1 MIISMPAKITERNW
15 VIILVLIWF
24 SIYESFS
31 IFLNDVKGSPLFSV
45 AQNSL
50 LQQIK
55 AFGNLAFM
63 RTLCGFSPFVT
74 PLWGRTGCHINR
86 LAAQTFRRGWRTIKR
101 WRDLWHCSR
110 GRWKAQREFM
120 NPSAGGRQQS
130 CQFSELS
137 WILPSQGRS
146 KVNRSEVWWYFYPC
160 IYILWNHLVPLKL
173 SKSA

>member
-1 MIISMPAKITERNW
+1 MIISMPAKITEWNW

-24 SIYESFS
+24 SIYENFL

-45 AQNSL
+45 AQNSV

-63 RTLCGFSPFVT
+63 RTLYGFSPFVT

-86 LAAQTFRRGWRTIKR
+86 LADQTFGRGWRTIKK

-120 NPSAGGRQQS
+120 NPSAGEGSKLASSASSVESFPARVDPKLIAQ
-130 CQFSELS
+130 
-137 WILPSQGRS
+137 RS
-146 KVNRSEVWWYFYPC
+146 DGIFIPAFIFYGT
-160 IYILWNHLVPLKL
+160 IWSH
-173 SKSA
+173 